1 MLLLLL
7 FFSLRKQIEQNENT
21 TRPLKGA
28 QTTTTNPAI
37 LNEYLPAPVWKAERL
52 VPVQDVVDLGELSC

>member
-1 MLLLLL
+1 M
-7 FFSLRKQIEQNENT
+7 EQNENT

-37 LNEYLPAPVWKAERL
+37 LDEYLPAPIWKAERL